1 MCSSSLAPISRLWI
15 TSRSE
20 SSPLYTV
27 VRGRWKTKPYHITLR
42 VREITRMTMMASA
55 PAMPQQQGGALR
67 GFGVL
72 GNRVCRAV
80 SRLTEA
86 NADRLV
92 SDCLD
97 HRTFTRGRYHGRV
110 RQHHI
115 GSQKFPARPQGVNG
129 DQACGSFD
137 GPRNSD
143 DSSSARH

>member
-20 SSPLYTV
+20 SGPLYTV
-27 VRGRWKTKPYHITLR
+27 LHARWMTEPDRIALR

-72 GNRVCRAV
+72 GNRVCRAI

-86 NADRLV
+86 NADRLL

-115 GSQKFPARPQGVNG
+115 GSEKLPARPQGVDG
-129 DQACGSFD
+129 DQACRSLD